1 MPAYR
6 WLAPFYDDLF
16 SSAHSPIDAG
26 RNRLLAAILPKVTAA
41 CDLACGTGTTA
52 LELSRRGIQVYAV
65 DASPGMCRLTRKK
78 AREADLKV
86 RIIRGDLQ
94 TFRLPEQVDLI
105 TCEGD
110 ALNHVPRHAD
120 PRRVARAVGRALRP
134 GGHFFF
140 DVNNSKGFESYW
152 KGDMWV
158 EKPGVVLVMRNNHNL
173 KLDKAWSDI
182 EIFVREGRTWRRH
195 HERVEEV
202 CWASDEIRRVFR
214 AAGFDSVLDW
224 DAAPFFNQ
232 NSIGPGCR
240 SFYLARK
247 ALGCVGSMERID
259 RSLN

>member
-1 MPAYR
+1 MSAYR

-26 RNRLLAAILPKVTAA
+26 RDRLLAAILPRVTAA

-52 LELSRRGIQVYAV
+52 VALARRGIHVYAV
-65 DASPGMCRLTRKK
+65 DASPDMCRLARNK
-78 AREADLKV
+78 AGEADLRV
-86 RIIRGDLQ
+86 RVIRDDLR
-94 TFRLPEQVDLI
+94 TFRLPEPVDLI

-120 PRRVARAVGRALRP
+120 LRRVARSVERALRP

-152 KGDMWV
+152 KGVMWV
-158 EKPGVVLVMRNNHNL
+158 EKPGVVLVMRSGHNR
-173 KLDKAWSDI
+173 KSDKAWSDI
-182 EIFVREGRTWRRH
+182 EMFVRKGRMWRRL

-202 CWASDEIRRVFR
+202 CWTDDEIRRVFR
-214 AAGFDSVLDW
+214 ASGFDSMLAW

-232 NSIGPGCR
+232 SSIGPGCR

-247 ALGCVGSMERID
+247 ASG
-259 RSLN
+259 